1 MRIINEFI
9 MHRCIQLARIGSGE
23 VAPNPMVGAVLVY
36 NGTIIGE
43 GYHQKYGEAHAEVNC
58 INSVP
63 EEKKHLISQSILYVS
78 LEPCTH
84 FGKTPPCTD
93 LIIAQKIPKVVIGS
107 VDPFAAVAGKGID
120 RLRNAGVEVITGVC
134 REDCESLNRRFFTFH
149 QKKRP
154 YIILK
159 WAQSADGFIALPG
172 PKPVKISNIYTD
184 RLVHHWRSEEA
195 GIMVGKNTAL
205 KDDPALT
212 NRLWTG
218 KSPVR
223 MVIDKNLELPDHL
236 KIFNNEVSTI
246 IFNSLKTDKPACAE
260 APAGK
265 QLNTEWIAISSPDF
279 LQGVLKI
286 LYEKNILSVIVEG
299 GAALIQSFI
308 DSGLWDEARVI
319 TGEKILEDGLR
330 TPVLKNFILDHTS
343 QLEGDQ
349 IQLFEKENLI
359 PLSQ

>member
-1 MRIINEFI
+1 MKNIDYPI
-9 MHRCIQLARIGSGE
+9 MHRCIQLARLGAGE

-36 NGTIIGE
+36 KEVIIGE

-63 EEKKHLISQSILYVS
+63 EEKKHLISQSTLYVS
-78 LEPCTH
+78 LEPCSH

-93 LIIAQKIPKVVIGS
+93 LIIAQKIPKVVIGC

-134 REDCESLNRRFFTFH
+134 EEECKNLNKRFFTFH

-154 YIILK
+154 YLILK

-184 RLVHHWRSEEA
+184 RLVHRWRSEEA
-195 GIMVGKNTAL
+195 GIMVGINTAL
-205 KDDPALT
+205 TDNPALT

-223 MVIDKNLELPDHL
+223 MVIDKNLKLPVDFKL
-236 KIFNNEVSTI
+236 YNNEAPTF
-246 IFNSLKTDKPACAE
+246 IFNSVKTD
-260 APAGK
+260 K
-265 QLNTEWIAISSPDF
+265 QLNTEWIKIPSPDF
-279 LQGVLKI
+279 LQEVMNT

-308 DSGLWDEARVI
+308 EKDLWDEARVI
-319 TGEKILEDGLR
+319 TSEKALGNGLR
-330 TPVLKNFILDHTS
+330 APVLKNFALDHAS
-343 QLEGDQ
+343 QLEEDQ
-349 IQLFEKENLI
+349 IKFFKHTLIEN
-359 PLSQ
+359 